1 MFCKYR
7 GSLSYT
13 VWETRLR
20 WFRSEKIL
28 KLQFSILTRLKKL
41 QINLVWNAGEQKHQ
55 YVPRKTDLSDAGS
68 VWDQW
73 GSCWDGNCWAPFIF
87 GVKWGD
93 GINRGFDLSY
103 YIQNII
109 QQHVDFVLWSII
121 LIKITLTPYSFSF
134 RNQDEENSYYLNNA
148 NTPLLIRAARKYLF
162 LAFI

>member
-1 MFCKYR
+1 MQVQGVLELYC
-7 GSLSYT
+7 
-13 VWETRLR
+13 LR
-20 WFRSEKIL
+20 NTIALISIGKIL

-41 QINLVWNAGEQKHQ
+41 QMNLVWNAGEQKHQ

-103 YIQNII
+103 YIENII
-109 QQHVDFVLWSII
+109 QQHVEFVFWSII
-121 LIKITLTPYSFSF
+121 LIKITLTPYSFTF
-134 RNQDEENSYYLNNA
+134 RNQDEENCSY
-148 NTPLLIRAARKYLF
+148 PQSESKY
-162 LAFI
+162 ATIDD